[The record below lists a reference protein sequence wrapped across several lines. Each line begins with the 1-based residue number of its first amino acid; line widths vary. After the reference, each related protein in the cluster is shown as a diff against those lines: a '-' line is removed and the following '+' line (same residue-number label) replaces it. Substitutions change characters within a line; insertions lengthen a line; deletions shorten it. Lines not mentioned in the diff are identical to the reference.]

1 MLIDV
6 IKLSAAHRPATSRM
20 CRALVGPVYG
30 KPSGKRL
37 DFGDRSPTG
46 RTGALQ

>member
-30 KPSGKRL
+30 KRI